1 LNEASEAAESVRKD
15 HDAILDKIAPFEKL
29 AKELALIAFSDIQH
43 YMTVAEGGEVQAIPL
58 DSIKGKK
65 TRAIKRI
72 KEKTTIAESKDG
84 ETIYKNSQLEY
95 ELYDKPAALWRLI
108 ELRGDK
114 PAEKQEIS
122 YTDHIQYSPEE
133 KAMFKTVAVEQAKKE
148 LKKLARK

>member
-1 LNEASEAAESVRKD
+1 LNKASEAAESVRKD

-29 AKELALIAFSDIQH
+29 AKELALIAFSDIQN

-65 TRAIKRI
+65 SRAIKRI

-84 ETIYKNSQLEY
+84 ETIYKNSQIEY
-95 ELYDKPAALWRLI
+95 ELYDKPTALWRLI

-122 YTDHIQYSPEE
+122 GLNGGPIEFSRLDRANRIAAIAE
-133 KAMFKTVAVEQAKKE
+133 
-148 LKKLARK
+148 LARSRKKAEK